1 MRYMEYGCYFLQGII
16 NLYSDGIWI
25 LTLGKNRQL
34 QSSQPIHTCRVEIPS
49 IYQNKFRIKES
60 NNLYANNIGIDADI
74 YQISKEVSEQNKD
87 KFVLNLMIFFADAI

>member
-1 MRYMEYGCYFLQGII
+1 MVFGFLPWEKTDNYKVLNQF
-16 NLYSDGIWI
+16 
-25 LTLGKNRQL
+25 
-34 QSSQPIHTCRVEIPS
+34 IHAGL
-49 IYQNKFRIKES
+49 KFRIKES